1 MVRVQIQLPLNISR
15 SLEDTLREHIETN
28 ASEYQTEIRLENSH
42 ACGGESAADQ
52 QPADIM
58 IGFVPELAMQTDEYL
73 RENIINAP
81 GRFPVN
87 KKWQEQGFADP
98 RGYFHVFGIVPFIM
112 FYNPD
117 YTEEA
122 ELPRTWSEIL
132 NPQWKGR
139 IMMPGKEHMA
149 PRVIRAF
156 LKHGNLEKAQAV
168 DENIICSGMPPN
180 VIEAIKNGEFALG
193 ITNITFGKI
202 SESQKIKMIWPEDG
216 LLCMPQIMV
225 WKKGLD
231 ETLLKL
237 GDFML
242 SSKVQS
248 LLAQQAFVPTA
259 PENEMPEM
267 IRANQVG
274 LKWAGWDE
282 FRQAM
287 RNSGF

>member
-1 MVRVQIQLPLNISR
+1 MLRLQIQLPLNVSR
-15 SLEDTLREHIETN
+15 SLEEALREHVETN

-42 ACGGESAADQ
+42 ACGGEYPIDS
-52 QPADIM
+52 QPVDIM
-58 IGFVPELAMQTDEYL
+58 IGFMPELAMQTDEYL
-73 RENIINAP
+73 LEHIISSS
-81 GRFPVN
+81 GRFPMS
-87 KKWQEQGFADP
+87 KELQEQGFSDT
-98 RGYFHVFGIVPFIM
+98 RGCFHVFGIVPFIM

-149 PRVIRAF
+149 SRVIRAF
-156 LKHGNLEKAQAV
+156 LKHDNLEKAQAI
-168 DENIICSGMPPN
+168 DENITCSGMPPN
-180 VIEAIKNGEFALG
+180 VIEAVKNGEFALG

-225 WKKGLD
+225 WKKGID
-231 ETLLKL
+231 ESLLKL

-242 SSKVQS
+242 ASTVQT
-248 LLAQQAFVPTA
+248 LLAQQSFVPTA
-259 PENEMPEM
+259 PGNEIPKI

-274 LKWAGWDE
+274 LKWTGWDE

-287 RNSGF
+287 RNSEI